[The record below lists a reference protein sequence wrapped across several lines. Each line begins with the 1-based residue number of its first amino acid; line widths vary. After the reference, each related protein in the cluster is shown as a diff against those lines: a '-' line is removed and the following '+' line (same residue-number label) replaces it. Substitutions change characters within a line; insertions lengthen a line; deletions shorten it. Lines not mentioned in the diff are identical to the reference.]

1 MSEPVRLAGTGRL
14 GDATVTWTVSEGRRG
29 RRWREVLTRDGD
41 IVHSLLLET
50 DPERRFA
57 HLELSVPGVLL
68 TLHPEG
74 DGTLHGNRVDA
85 AGTGVEHVEGLPF
98 PDGAFVVV
106 DGSPLGTA
114 AVLWAGQGSGTGSTA
129 NPLLGALVDRRGRVT
144 IVETAALRT
153 RLLPALA
160 VDRLGIPALDDG
172 ATWPL
177 ER

>member
-14 GDATVTWTVSEGRRG
+14 GDTTVTWTVSEGRRG

-57 HLELSVPGVLL
+57 HLELSVAGVLL

-85 AGTGVEHVEGLPF
+85 AGTGVEHVDGLPF
-98 PDGAFVVV
+98 PEGAVVVV

-114 AVLWAGQGSGTGSTA
+114 AVLWARPGSGAGPAA
-129 NPLLGALVDRRGRVT
+129 NHLVGARIDPRGRVS
-144 IVETAALRT
+144 IAEPARLRSG
-153 RLLPALA
+153 LLPGLV
-160 VDRLGIPALDDG
+160 VDRLGIPALDEG

>member
-1 MSEPVRLAGTGRL
+1 MSEPVRLAGTGHL
-14 GDATVTWTVSEGRRG
+14 GDVSLTWTVSEGRRG
-29 RRWREVLTRDGD
+29 RRWREVLTRDGT

-98 PDGAFVVV
+98 PGGAFVVV

-114 AVLWAGQGSGTGSTA
+114 AVLWGGQGSGGGRPASA
-129 NPLLGALVDRRGRVT
+129 ILGALVDRRGRVT
-144 IVETAALRT
+144 IVETAALVT
-153 RLLPALA
+153 RLWPGLE
-160 VDRLGIPALDDG
+160 VDRRGIPRLDEG